1 MTVNLTIANP
11 FALTFHTEVNNDCS
25 IMAEQNDTI
34 VYRLVPYKSLLHSA
48 NPPAT
53 RQEFS

>member
-11 FALTFHTEVNNDCS
+11 FALTFHSEVNNDCS

-34 VYRLVPYKSLLHSA
+34 VY
-48 NPPAT
+48 
-53 RQEFS
+53 